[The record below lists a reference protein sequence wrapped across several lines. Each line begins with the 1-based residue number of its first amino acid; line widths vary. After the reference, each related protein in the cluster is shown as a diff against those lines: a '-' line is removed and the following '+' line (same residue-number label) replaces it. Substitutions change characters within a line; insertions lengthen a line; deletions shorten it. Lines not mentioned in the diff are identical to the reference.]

1 MKQPNV
7 SLEGR
12 EKKSSN
18 SHLDNQLFMR
28 KGYSHSDQPLAE
40 LTFSLD
46 RLWGLNGDGHPGHAA
61 LQPGS

>member
-7 SLEGR
+7 SLEGG
-12 EKKSSN
+12 EKKGSN

-28 KGYSHSDQPLAE
+28 KGYSHSDQPPAK

-46 RLWGLNGDGHPGHAA
+46 RLWGLKGDGHPEHAA